1 MRINVQK
8 LNWKQARTDV
18 IAFYQIEDKKWISQK
33 QNYYGKGTSLYNASN
48 TLLESGDMQGK
59 SSELFVLYPGKNEAK
74 ASRVLLAGVGKEE
87 KLTLEQVRRASA
99 RIAKKAGALK
109 AKSIALYLPH
119 LKGKTGAEV
128 AAAVTEGFI
137 LGTYKFDK
145 FFKLD
150 EPKVELESVTI
161 LTDDNDING
170 SSLTEVKKSIDTAQ
184 LIANATN
191 FCRDMCNEPSNN
203 KYPEIMGNWAKQV
216 GKESGVKV
224 TVLGPSELN
233 KNRLI
238 GTLTVNKGSEKQ
250 ARFIVMEYSGSKKKA
265 DRPIVLVGKGIT
277 FDTGGISIK
286 PAAGMGEMKSD
297 MSGAAA
303 VIATLK
309 AVADLKLP
317 INVVGLVASAENM
330 PSGTA
335 MRPGDIITYPNGLS
349 VEIDNTDA
357 EGRLVLADALIWA
370 KKYNPSHVIDL
381 ATLTGACVV
390 ALGTVTTGMM
400 GTDEDMKQRLKKSGD
415 YTHERVCELPIYEE
429 YEDLIKSD
437 VADIKNVGGRW
448 AGAITAALFLKRFTD
463 YPWIH
468 LDIAGPARAD
478 AGGDYISRGGTGV
491 GVRLLT
497 RMLMEEAKA

>member
-8 LNWKQARTDV
+8 LNWKQARTDA
-18 IAFYQIEDKKWISQK
+18 IAFFQIEDKKWISQK

-59 SSELFVLYPGKNEAK
+59 NGELFVLYPTKSEAK
-74 ASRVLLAGVGKEE
+74 ASRIILAGIGKEE
-87 KLTLEQVRRASA
+87 KLSLEGIRRASA
-99 RIAKKAGALK
+99 RIAKKAIGM
-109 AKSIALYLPH
+109 KSTSVSLYLPH
-119 LKGKTGAEV
+119 LKGKGGAEV
-128 AAAVTEGFI
+128 AQAVVEGFV

-145 FFKLD
+145 FFKID
-150 EPKVELESVTI
+150 EPRVTLENLTI
-161 LTDDNDING
+161 LSDDADING
-170 SSLTEVKKSIDTAQ
+170 SSLNEVKRAAEQAQ
-184 LIANATN
+184 IISNATN
-191 FCRDMCNEPSNN
+191 FARDMSNEPSNN
-203 KYPEIMGNWAKQV
+203 KYPEVMGNWAKRV

-224 TVLGPSELN
+224 TVMGPAELN
-233 KNRLI
+233 RNKMI
-238 GTLTVNKGSEKQ
+238 GTLNVNKGSERE
-250 ARFIVMEYSGSKKKA
+250 ARFIVMEYRGSRKKN
-265 DRPIVLVGKGIT
+265 DQPYVLVGKGIT

-303 VIATLK
+303 VIATMK
-309 AVADLKLP
+309 AVGDLKLP
-317 INVVGLVASAENM
+317 INVIGLVASAENM

-349 VEIDNTDA
+349 VEVDNTDA

-370 KKYNPSHVIDL
+370 DRYKPKSVIDL

-390 ALGTVTTGMM
+390 ALGHVTAGMM
-400 GTDEDMKQRLKKSGD
+400 GTDDSMMNRLRRSGD

-448 AGAITAALFLKRFTD
+448 AGAITAALFLKRFTN
-463 YPWIH
+463 YPWVH

-478 AGGDYISRGGTGV
+478 ASGDYISRGGTGV

-497 RMLMEEAKA
+497 KMLMDEAKA